1 MAFFSKARMFARV
14 AAVSRFS
21 SVRALPSL
29 PAPSVVASKVG
40 TAAAKG
46 FGVLSLTGL
55 GLATLGSVSSCDA
68 VPAFTLNGDRYD
80 QSQYMGRLRTIWEI
94 VDMRTLLVD
103 DAELGRCQA
112 LLAEFE
118 ARGGISPGSL
128 PTETTDDD
136 MWYAKK
142 TIDAVIHKPTGEK
155 MSPAI
160 GRMSGFVL
168 VNMYVRARF
177 GRQLTAA
184 RHNAQ
189 GVT

>member
-1 MAFFSKARMFARV
+1 MFTKCRMFARV

-21 SVRALPSL
+21 SARTLPS
-29 PAPSVVASKVG
+29 PSVVVATKIG
-40 TAAAKG
+40 TVAARGA
-46 FGVLSLTGL
+46 GVLTLTGL
-55 GLATLGSVSSCDA
+55 GLATLSSVSSCDA
-68 VPAFTLNGDRYD
+68 PAPAFTSKGDRYD

-118 ARGGISPGSL
+118 ARGGTSPESL
-128 PTETTDDD
+128 PTGSTDDD

-177 GRQLTAA
+177 GRVRSGTFV
-184 RHNAQ
+184 R

>member
-1 MAFFSKARMFARV
+1 MRTKFRMFARV
-14 AAVSRFS
+14 ASVSRFS
-21 SVRALPSL
+21 SARTLPS
-29 PAPSVVASKVG
+29 PSMVATKIG
-40 TAAAKG
+40 TVAARGA
-46 FGVLSLTGL
+46 GVLTLTGL

-68 VPAFTLNGDRYD
+68 PAPAFTSKGDRYD